1 MISKKNN
8 TEPLALENSAKVKES
23 LDELIVK
30 LNSVPVPHSAY
41 VWLYIWDLI
50 CEICS
55 GNQTYTEI
63 FAMKKGVDIEMIWNK
78 LYETWNEPPLNEP
91 TLEYGFP
98 SLDEQVIDW
107 LLDNEFIIDTQ
118 EAENEQQLSF
128 NIVWNFGNPPYLF
141 HKEKMDFRKRVRG
154 FWTYMVGL
162 YENVVLDLVGYLC
175 CHKRTCGCIYL
186 GAPNS

>member
-8 TEPLALENSAKVKES
+8 TEPLALENSAKVKKS

-41 VWLYIWDLI
+41 VWLYVWDLI

-55 GNQTYTEI
+55 GNQTYSEI
-63 FAMKKGVDIEMIWNK
+63 FAMKQGVDVETIWNK

-107 LLDNEFIIDTQ
+107 LLDNDFIIDTQ
-118 EAENEQQLSF
+118 EAENEQ
-128 NIVWNFGNPPYLF
+128 
-141 HKEKMDFRKRVRG
+141 
-154 FWTYMVGL
+154 
-162 YENVVLDLVGYLC
+162 
-175 CHKRTCGCIYL
+175 
-186 GAPNS
+186 